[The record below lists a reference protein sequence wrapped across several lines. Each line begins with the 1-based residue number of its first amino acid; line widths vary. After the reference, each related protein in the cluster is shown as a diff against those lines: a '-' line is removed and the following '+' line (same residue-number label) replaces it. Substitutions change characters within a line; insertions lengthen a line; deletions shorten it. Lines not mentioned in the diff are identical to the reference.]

1 MKYTRNADMFSLNR
15 RWILFLYPDEGSYCY
30 LCHRLLKFWLFVHLF
45 SKQDWLSMMDESL
58 DQQEL
63 EPRQPPSLRQ
73 SRQEAQNH
81 ESATNARNQGERSH
95 RRHRQSQ
102 RLHTNLHQLYHPY
115 HNNRG
120 DVKMNLQSLFQE
132 FNLSKFI
139 VYSCLLIF
147 SMLFALKLD
156 GSINCSYWS
165 VFMPL
170 WIWKGIVVTGGVI
183 GTIVW
188 ARNPDYRLSEA
199 SYISFKSMLIS
210 LSLQLL
216 LLMFELLVCDKLESG
231 RHLWTLAFIPLLFV
245 SLLSVA
251 ITVWSLKNERAFE
264 LELFCAVN
272 VLQFLFI
279 ALRLDNLLNWSW
291 VVVFVPFW
299 VLITMAL
306 IGVLYALIFAAIL
319 LRTPDIAADTR
330 RASFHSAVSYSLVVL
345 PLMIFLVL
353 LSNKLDYGSFSNT
366 SFGVSSSPFGSSPH
380 YPSNSYPSS
389 SYPASL
395 PPQHPFFLFPQ
406 GGFPSV
412 TQPPASTVAPTMMA
426 PSSSLLSNAI
436 SSSLTSFSSTIS
448 PSTEVLAPP
457 LPPHPST
464 YPASPGSSH
473 ASPPPQHHVTS
484 PVTGQVLAAQ
494 MSYFAVCCP
503 LYLAFVI
510 LIGLSF
516 GSRGG
521 NMCKYFHHRALWF
534 VIDIDCFTTGWF
546 GIRRDFC
553 SFLLTICPCLREYG
567 NISYTKQSNNLTST
581 TATNPNANN
590 PTTTFSSSSSSAT
603 TSPDV
608 EGNRRNNL
616 EDSFHFVASRMNA
629 MIVCQPKKSSSQLPP
644 HISIESPDW
653 ICSLIYCTHF
663 RYTIV
668 KLYTCCLFTDT
679 LIDQLDHDFMPKMA
693 HV

>member
-1 MKYTRNADMFSLNR
+1 MDDHLDHELDARLQLQSHPQQQTHHHHHHHQASSPSTTTGNSQQRN
-15 RWILFLYPDEGSYCY
+15 
-30 LCHRLLKFWLFVHLF
+30 H
-45 SKQDWLSMMDESL
+45 
-58 DQQEL
+58 
-63 EPRQPPSLRQ
+63 
-73 SRQEAQNH
+73 
-81 ESATNARNQGERSH
+81 
-95 RRHRQSQ
+95 RHRQQQQ
-102 RLHTNLHQLYHPY
+102 RIHNLHSLYHPY
-115 HNNRG
+115 HSR

-147 SMLFALKLD
+147 SMLFALRLD
-156 GSINCSYWS
+156 GSINWSYWT
-165 VFMPL
+165 VFLPL
-170 WIWKGIVVTGGVI
+170 WIWKAIVVSGGMI

-188 ARNPDYRLSEA
+188 ARNPDYRLSEQ

-353 LSNKLDYGSFSNT
+353 LSNKLDYGLNGGT
-366 SFGVSSSPFGSSPH
+366 SFGNNNNNNNNNNNLSPFGSSSPH
-380 YPSNSYPSS
+380 FPSH
-389 SYPASL
+389 SL

-406 GGFPSV
+406 GIFPSSV
-412 TQPPASTVAPTMMA
+412 TTLSPV
-426 PSSSLLSNAI
+426 SSSSQ
-436 SSSLTSFSSTIS
+436 SSLTQPLES
-448 PSTEVLAPP
+448 PTVSPTNATAYPMYPP

-464 YPASPGSSH
+464 YPASPSSH
-473 ASPPPQHHVTS
+473 PPPAQAV
-484 PVTGQVLAAQ
+484 AAQ
-494 MSYFAVCCP
+494 LSYFAVCCP

-521 NMCKYFHHRALWF
+521 NMCKYFN
-534 VIDIDCFTTGWF
+534 V
-546 GIRRDFC
+546 
-553 SFLLTICPCLREYG
+553 Y
-567 NISYTKQSNNLTST
+567 
-581 TATNPNANN
+581 
-590 PTTTFSSSSSSAT
+590 
-603 TSPDV
+603 
-608 EGNRRNNL
+608 
-616 EDSFHFVASRMNA
+616 
-629 MIVCQPKKSSSQLPP
+629 
-644 HISIESPDW
+644 
-653 ICSLIYCTHF
+653 
-663 RYTIV
+663 
-668 KLYTCCLFTDT
+668 
-679 LIDQLDHDFMPKMA
+679 
-693 HV
+693 